1 MKLASHFNR
10 VLVTGISGFT
20 GIHLEKYLTDL
31 GYDVY
36 GTVLGEPSKPNH
48 YKCNIT
54 KKDEIS
60 NIISVVEP
68 HYVIHV
74 AAISFVAES
83 NASLIYD
90 VNVIGTENILSSL
103 VEHNI
108 DVKKV
113 LISSSALIYGNLNK
127 EVLDESMQPKPV
139 NHYGCSKLA
148 MEHIAEEYFDRLPII
163 ITRTFNYTG
172 VGQAVHFLVPKII
185 KHFQDK
191 CKVIE
196 LGNTD
201 VAREF
206 NDVRYITECY
216 YRLMNADTPSTIVN
230 LSSNN
235 PVKLM
240 KLIEKI
246 ESIAGYKIEIKI
258 NPDFVRANEISS
270 LSGSTDKLISLIGEV
285 DKINL
290 EDTLTTMYNNPNK

>member
-10 VLVTGISGFT
+10 VLITGISGFT
-20 GIHLEKYLTDL
+20 GTHLENYLSNL

-36 GTVLGEPSKPNH
+36 GTVLGKPSKANH
-48 YKCNIT
+48 YQCNIT
-54 KKDEIS
+54 KKEQIS
-60 NIISVVEP
+60 AIISLVEP

-90 VNVIGTENILSSL
+90 VNVVGTENILSSL
-103 VEHNI
+103 VEHKI
-108 DVKKV
+108 VV
-113 LISSSALIYGNLNK
+113 QRVIISSSALIYGNLGK

-139 NHYGCSKLA
+139 NHYGCSKLS
-148 MEHIAEEYFDRLPII
+148 MEHIAEEYFDKLPIT

-185 KHFQDK
+185 KHFQDR

-196 LGNTD
+196 LGNTN

-206 NDVRYITECY
+206 NDVKYVTECY
-216 YRLMNADTPSTIVN
+216 YKLMQTTTPSTIVN

-235 PVKLM
+235 PIKLM
-240 KLIEKI
+240 ELIDKMNK
-246 ESIAGYKIEIKI
+246 IAGYEIEVRI
-258 NPDFVRANEISS
+258 NPDFVRANEIAS
-270 LSGSTDKLISLIGEV
+270 LSGSTEKLKSIIGEV
-285 DKINL
+285 EQVAL
-290 EDTLTTMYNNPNK
+290 EDTLLTMYNHKL